1 MHFLTVL
8 ERPLEEEGRG
18 RGRSRRA
25 EKRAWRGEQRRGYG
39 GGSREE
45 GMEGGAKERVW
56 RGEQRR
62 GYGGGS
68 REEGG
73 GQGINR
79 GSQDSHAFLPPYS
92 LSQDFFGF
100 VFSMKQTAFH
110 ALLARQ
116 HP

>member
-18 RGRSRRA
+18 RGRSRRGYGEGSKGEGM
-25 EKRAWRGEQRRGYG
+25 EKGAKERAWRGEQRRGH
-39 GGSREE
+39 
-45 GMEGGAKERVW
+45 
-56 RGEQRR
+56 
-62 GYGGGS
+62 GGGS

-73 GQGINR
+73 GQGIHK